1 MKKLFAKKQLM
12 MVALVAALGVAVY
25 LNYYFTN
32 DPMLSTGADA
42 STSDDG
48 ALGEASFV
56 NGSVTD
62 ESGDD
67 ASADTSSESSEDTS
81 AKENYFDKARASRT
95 AAREE
100 SLRLVQQT
108 LGAAD
113 ATAENKK
120 QASDT
125 ATAIAENVLRESNIE
140 NLILAKGFKDCVV
153 FIDGENCSVV
163 VQAESLQQQESL
175 QIMEIVVAQSSVA
188 AKNVQIMASKA

>member
-1 MKKLFAKKQLM
+1 
-12 MVALVAALGVAVY
+12 LGAAVY

-32 DPMLSTGADA
+32 EPTLSAGADA

-56 NGSVTD
+56 NGSMTD
-62 ESGDD
+62 VSGDV
-67 ASADTSSESSEDTS
+67 SSEPSKDTT
-81 AKENYFDKARASRT
+81 AKEDYFDKARSSRT

-108 LGAAD
+108 LGGAD
-113 ATAENKK
+113 ASAEDKK
-120 QASDT
+120 KATDT
-125 ATAIAENVLRESNIE
+125 ATVIAQNVLQESNIE
-140 NLILAKGFKDCVV
+140 NLILAKGFDDCVV

-163 VQAESLQQQESL
+163 VQAELLQQQECL
-175 QIMEIVVAQSSVA
+175 QIMEIVVSQSSVA

>member
-12 MVALVAALGVAVY
+12 MVALVAALGAAVY

-32 DPMLSTGADA
+32 EPTLSAGADA

-56 NGSVTD
+56 NGSMT
-62 ESGDD
+62 D
-67 ASADTSSESSEDTS
+67 ASEDASSEPSNDTT

-108 LGAAD
+108 LGGASASAEEKKK
-113 ATAENKK
+113 AT
-120 QASDT
+120 DT
-125 ATAIAENVLRESNIE
+125 ATAIAQNVLQESNIE
-140 NLILAKGFKDCVV
+140 NLILAKGFDDCVV

-163 VQAESLQQQESL
+163 VQTDSLQQQECL
-175 QIMEIVVAQSSVA
+175 QIMEIVVAQSSIA
-188 AKNVQIMASKA
+188 AQNVQIMASKA